1 MTSAVQTQLD
11 AKVTAS
17 APTIS
22 FPITNT
28 SANIPATFNHIGYTN
43 TTTLATTYT
52 LTTSWVNPT
61 GFSTTLTHAGIYMV
75 CLLVTPSAYLN
86 AAISLSSTGLGTK
99 DRDYVFI
106 NTTSSHTIT
115 RTYSFAT
122 SPNTIYGIVKQ
133 YSTNTGTVYGTSTNA
148 AYAAQM
154 TITRIA

>member
-1 MTSAVQTQLD
+1 
-11 AKVTAS
+11 
-17 APTIS
+17 
-22 FPITNT
+22 
-28 SANIPATFNHIGYTN
+28 
-43 TTTLATTYT
+43 
-52 LTTSWVNPT
+52 
-61 GFSTTLTHAGIYMV
+61 MV